1 MKELPKYYSFEAED
15 LNGEIW
21 SEIENFK
28 DYFVSNFGRIKS
40 LKKNNARIIKP
51 QALHGNCY
59 FTVLL
64 YQNRKVKP
72 QLIHRLVAKAFIP
85 NPDDKPFVNHINGIK
100 TDNRVDNLEWCTQ
113 KENVQHAFKTGLRKE
128 GGKNPKSALTDEQAV
143 WCREVY
149 IPDDP
154 EFGQMA
160 LAKKLGTSNYTIYL
174 IIHGKHY
181 KEAGGK
187 IHETFSRKTPD
198 NIRDEIR
205 RLYVK
210 GSREFGSV
218 ALAKKFNTTHATIL
232 SIIKGK

>member
-1 MKELPKYYSFEAED
+1 M
-15 LNGEIW
+15 EIW
-21 SEIENFK
+21 KTILGVPGYEISNLGRVRSFK
-28 DYFVSNFGRIKS
+28 RKAPHIMKPLFFHGWNYLSVMLIVGPGRKRDYFAV
-40 LKKNNARIIKP
+40 
-51 QALHGNCY
+51 
-59 FTVLL
+59 
-64 YQNRKVKP
+64 
-72 QLIHRLVAKAFIP
+72 HRLVAEAFIP
-85 NPDDKPFVNHINGIK
+85 NPDNKPFVNHINGIK

-181 KEAGGK
+181 KKAGGK